1 MLAKI
6 QQRFDGSNFGTR
18 FAAEADTR
26 HAKANVCFV
35 LKAIITSW
43 TCVNCAHRVVCFVHS
58 DYGGPKPSSEKI
70 KKAIIGKPF

>member
-43 TCVNCAHRVVCFVHS
+43 TCVNCAHRVGVS
-58 DYGGPKPSSEKI
+58 STLITGGRNQAQ
-70 KKAIIGKPF
+70 KKSKKQS